1 MKDLRCNSA
10 SKEKI
15 GLVWLEWLHKM
26 LSSVMSYET
35 PKVVT
40 VHNPQIGLLRIDC
53 HHFDPYIRVHKKVG
67 VDKKKREFTIG

>member
-1 MKDLRCNSA
+1 
-10 SKEKI
+10 
-15 GLVWLEWLHKM
+15 M